1 VRPEADRWVISLLED
16 TVLTATEALEQY
28 DALRAGAAIESFVDQ
43 LSNWYVRRN
52 RRRFWK
58 SATGDDKHSA
68 YVTLYECLEGV
79 NRLMAPF
86 MPFLS
91 EAVYQNLVRNQRPDD
106 APVSIHM
113 ATWPQHRAERVDRM
127 LLAETQIVQRVV
139 ALGRAARN
147 NSNLKVRQP
156 LARLMVRVPDEEASR
171 AVLRQS
177 EQIREELN
185 VKSVVVLPRDAKFV
199 TYRIK
204 PNLPVV
210 GKRYGKLIP
219 AIRQA
224 LSQLAGIE
232 VATRVARGET
242 LTLEVTGQTVE
253 LEPGALLV
261 ETTAAEGFACAEDGG
276 YLVGLDTTLTDEL
289 LLEGLA
295 RELVRTV
302 QEARK
307 QAGLEVSDRIVLD
320 IEGNGAVMAALSAHR
335 DYIGGETLVSRWG
348 QPAHGTT
355 PAPVRHSLGTS
366 WWVIRLDRANSKD
379 R

>member
-1 VRPEADRWVISLLED
+1 
-16 TVLTATEALEQY
+16 
-28 DALRAGAAIESFVDQ
+28 
-43 LSNWYVRRN
+43 
-52 RRRFWK
+52 
-58 SATGDDKHSA
+58 
-68 YVTLYECLEGV
+68 
-79 NRLMAPF
+79 
-86 MPFLS
+86 
-91 EAVYQNLVRNQRPDD
+91 
-106 APVSIHM
+106 
-113 ATWPQHRAERVDRM
+113 
-127 LLAETQIVQRVV
+127 
-139 ALGRAARN
+139 
-147 NSNLKVRQP
+147 
-156 LARLMVRVPDEEASR
+156 VRVPDEEASR
-171 AVLRQS
+171 AVLRNS
-177 EQIREELN
+177 EQLREELN

-224 LSQLAGIE
+224 LSQLAGNE
-232 VATRVARGET
+232 VATKVARGET
-242 LTLEVTGQTVE
+242 LTLEVAGQIVE

-295 RELVRTV
+295 RELVHTV

-320 IEGNGAVMAALSAHR
+320 IEGNEAVMAALSAHR

-348 QPAHGTT
+348 QPAHGAAT
-355 PAPVRHSLGTS
+355 APVRHSLGTS
-366 WWVIRLDRANSKD
+366 WWAIRLDRATI
-379 R
+379 